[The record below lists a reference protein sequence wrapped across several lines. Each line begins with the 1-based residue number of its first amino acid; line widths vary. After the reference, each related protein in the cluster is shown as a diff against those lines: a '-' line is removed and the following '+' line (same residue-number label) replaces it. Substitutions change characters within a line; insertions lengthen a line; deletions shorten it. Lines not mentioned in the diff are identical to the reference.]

1 MYSNITTGA
10 VHGIDSYL
18 IQVETDISDGLPSF
32 NMVGFM
38 SGEVREAGERV
49 RVALRNLGIYLPPR
63 RITVNLSPA
72 GIPKRGIVIDI
83 PVCVGLL
90 ICLGYIKE
98 EATEGVLVAGEV
110 GLNGEIR
117 PVKGI
122 LPIVI
127 EARERGIHTCL
138 VPRGNLAEGA
148 LVHGVRVVGVC
159 TLAELVN
166 YLRKDPDERDLFLPP
181 MEADAEELLRRHY
194 AGDYADLSDIHGQS
208 QAKKVLE
215 IAAAGFHNVLM
226 TGPPGTGKSMLA
238 RCLPGIMPPLT
249 PEEALEVTRIY
260 SVAGRLTEEDGL
272 ITERPFIAPHHS
284 VTKAALI
291 GGGNIPAPGLISLAH
306 MGVLFL
312 DELPEYPAAEL
323 NLLREPLETHE
334 ITIRRMQGAYRYP
347 AKMLLVAAANVDAR
361 YKIQAHYE
369 VSMLKSLKLRVFRH
383 LGLFFSLV
391 IF

>member
-1 MYSNITTGA
+1 MYSSITTGA

-49 RVALRNLGIYLPPR
+49 RVALRNLGIHLPPR

-98 EATEGVLVAGEV
+98 EAADGVLVAGEV

-122 LPIVI
+122 LPMVV
-127 EARERGIHTCL
+127 EAKERGITTCL

-148 LVHGVRVVGVC
+148 LVHGIRVVGVRS
-159 TLAELVN
+159 LAELVN
-166 YLRKDPDERDLFLPP
+166 YLRRDPEERDLFLPP
-181 MEADAEELLRRHY
+181 MEVDAKDLLTRHSEK
-194 AGDYADLSDIHGQS
+194 DHADLADIHGQS

-226 TGPPGTGKSMLA
+226 VGPPGKEYAGKMPSRDHAAAHAGGGPRSHQDLQCGGKA
-238 RCLPGIMPPLT
+238 AGRGGSYHGETFYRASPLRDKGCTHRGRKHTCPGPDLPGAYGFWTSFPS
-249 PEEALEVTRIY
+249 TRPR
-260 SVAGRLTEEDGL
+260 S
-272 ITERPFIAPHHS
+272 
-284 VTKAALI
+284 
-291 GGGNIPAPGLISLAH
+291 
-306 MGVLFL
+306 
-312 DELPEYPAAEL
+312 
-323 NLLREPLETHE
+323 
-334 ITIRRMQGAYRYP
+334 
-347 AKMLLVAAANVDAR
+347 
-361 YKIQAHYE
+361 
-369 VSMLKSLKLRVFRH
+369 
-383 LGLFFSLV
+383 
-391 IF
+391 

>member
-1 MYSNITTGA
+1 MYSSITTGA

-49 RVALRNLGIYLPPR
+49 RVALRNLGIHLPPR

-98 EATEGVLVAGEV
+98 EAADGVLVAGEV

-122 LPIVI
+122 LPMVV
-127 EARERGIHTCL
+127 EAKERGITTCL

-148 LVHGVRVVGVC
+148 LVHGIRVVGVRS
-159 TLAELVN
+159 LAELVN
-166 YLRKDPDERDLFLPP
+166 YLRRDPEERDLFLPP
-181 MEADAEELLRRHY
+181 MEVDAKDLLTRHSEK
-194 AGDYADLSDIHGQS
+194 DHADLADIHGQS

-215 IAAAGFHNVLM
+215 IHAAAHAGG
-226 TGPPGTGKSMLA
+226 GPRSHQDLQCGGKAAGRGGSYHGETFYRASPLRDKGCTHRGRKHTCPGPD
-238 RCLPGIMPPLT
+238 LPGAYGGPVSGRAPRVRGRGA
-249 PEEALEVTRIY
+249 ESA
-260 SVAGRLTEEDGL
+260 AG
-272 ITERPFIAPHHS
+272 
-284 VTKAALI
+284 AA
-291 GGGNIPAPGLISLAH
+291 GDP
-306 MGVLFL
+306 
-312 DELPEYPAAEL
+312 
-323 NLLREPLETHE
+323 
-334 ITIRRMQGAYRYP
+334 
-347 AKMLLVAAANVDAR
+347 
-361 YKIQAHYE
+361 
-369 VSMLKSLKLRVFRH
+369 
-383 LGLFFSLV
+383 
-391 IF
+391 